1 MSETHDPQNV
11 PQFETAEFHE
21 QPSADACCI
30 CHQHIYGAYYRING
44 SRACTKCSERVKAQK
59 PKDTHAAYSR
69 AILFGFGGALL
80 GLILYSGVGILL
92 HLEIGYVSL
101 AVGYLVGK
109 TMMKGSGNIGG
120 RRYQWIAVVL
130 TYAAVSLSAVPVAI
144 AQYSHSSA
152 HMAQVQKGNASAA
165 PQAAGQGTQQGKP
178 DAFAPKKPA
187 IVKLGMLLGLLVFY
201 GLTSPF
207 IGLLS
212 NPLNGAIGLFILL
225 IGVRIAWQITAG
237 RPMPAI
243 EGPY

>member
-11 PQFETAEFHE
+11 PQFETAEFQE
-21 QPSADACCI
+21 QSGADACCI
-30 CHQHIYGAYYRING
+30 CHQHIYGSYYRING
-44 SRACTKCSERVKAQK
+44 SRACLECSERLKAQK
-59 PKDTHAAYSR
+59 PKDTHAVFSR
-69 AILFGFGGALL
+69 AILFGLGGALL

-109 TMMKGSGNIGG
+109 AMMKGSGDIGG

-144 AQYSHSSA
+144 VQYTHSDA
-152 HMAQVQKGNASAA
+152 HRAQVQKRNAPGA
-165 PQAAGQGTQQGKP
+165 QGIQQQGALPSKP

-187 IVKLGMLLGLLVFY
+187 IVKLGMLLGLLAFY

-207 IGLLS
+207 LGLLT
-212 NPLNGAIGLFILL
+212 NPLHGAIGLLILF
-225 IGVRIAWQITAG
+225 IGVRIAWQITSG
-237 RPMPAI
+237 RRMPAV